1 MSRGNRREVDRER
14 AKKRNAGKE
23 REAKVKAQGNLD

>member
-14 AKKRNAGKE
+14 AKKRDE
-23 REAKVKAQGNLD
+23 RGRKDGTKTT